1 MNIRNF
7 TLAVLAAATLAGS
20 SARAEE
26 KPKAVVAV
34 DVPWRLRPSGSY
46 SWFAFGLEWEFPFAG
61 MSGFINPSLE
71 NPVNGSPLN
80 IGGDIGVRF
89 YPLSAVPRVFYI
101 GPYIGGTWINATRV
115 STSLGVQIEGRVGVL
130 LGLSLLLGDMFLVS
144 AGVGGEYYN
153 IHELLQDGSF
163 VQTNQNLGTVIR
175 ASVGFA
181 F

>member
-1 MNIRNF
+1 MNIRNL
-7 TLAVLAAATLAGS
+7 TLAALAAATLAGS

-26 KPKAVVAV
+26 KAKAVVAV
-34 DVPWRLRPSGSY
+34 DAPWRLRPAGDL
-46 SWFAFGLEWEFPFAG
+46 SWVGFGLEWEFPFAG

-71 NPVNGSPLN
+71 NPLDGSPLN

-89 YPLSAVPRVFYI
+89 YPLSVVPRVFYI
-101 GPYIGGTWINATRV
+101 GPYVGGTWINGTRQGLQV
-115 STSLGVQIEGRVGVL
+115 GAQIEGRVGVL
-130 LGLSLLLGDMFLVS
+130 LGLSLLLGDIFLVS

-163 VQTNQNLGTVIR
+163 NQTAQNLGTVVR

>member
-1 MNIRNF
+1 MNIRNV
-7 TLAVLAAATLAGS
+7 TLAALAAATLAGS

-34 DVPWRLRPSGSY
+34 DAPWRLRPSGEF
-46 SWFAFGLEWEFPFAG
+46 SWIGFGLEWEFPFAG

-71 NPVNGSPLN
+71 NPIDGNPLN

-89 YPLSAVPRVFYI
+89 YPLSVVPRVFYI
-101 GPYIGGTWINATRV
+101 GPYLGGTWINGTRG
-115 STSLGVQIEGRVGVL
+115 TQIGVQIEARVGVL
-130 LGLSLLLGDMFLVS
+130 LGLSLLLADVFLVS
-144 AGVGGEYYN
+144 AAVGGEYYN

-163 VQTNQNLGTVIR
+163 NQANQNLGTVVR